1 MLRYTNTTQDPF
13 EFIKTVKKRYRRG
26 LSLVAP
32 DFSDRPLSPEDLLN
46 QEVSLGPCD
55 DPLVLA
61 LVASRDPMVTMSM
74 AAASR
79 LSPHAVEHRLL
90 AGVFSIV
97 GEVSKHQ
104 EVKECIDVVVRNNF
118 DTESVPLL
126 KQRVVGEIYKK
137 RAYYRTLIY
146 NNLRGLIEGAIS
158 PDRFIGQFFVGMNQ
172 LNLKTGPYTR
182 MVVDFLLS
190 PKFRPKVKFLMLEN
204 FYQLPRD
211 VRMQVMM
218 GICNAPKGGHNEAIR
233 DELICIL
240 QEEPAL
246 LAEPANNISGVQKQF
261 FRPYPRSSRQL
272 LQDMDDN
279 VFKTAERILA

>member
-1 MLRYTNTTQDPF
+1 MIHYTNTTQDPF
-13 EFIKTVKKRYRRG
+13 EFIKTIKKRYRRG
-26 LSLVAP
+26 LSLVSP
-32 DFSDRPLSPEDLLN
+32 DLTDRPLAPEDLLN
-46 QEVSLGPCD
+46 TEVSLGPCD

-90 AGVFSIV
+90 AGVFGIV
-97 GEVSKHQ
+97 GEISKHQ
-104 EVKECIDVVVRNNF
+104 EVRDCVDVVVRNNF
-118 DTESVPLL
+118 DIRSVPLL
-126 KQRVVGEIYKK
+126 KHRVVGEIYKK
-137 RAYYRTLIY
+137 RQHYRSLIY
-146 NNLRGLIEGAIS
+146 NNLRGLIEGIVS
-158 PDRFIGQFFVGMNQ
+158 PDRFIMQFFVGMNQ
-172 LNLKTGPYTR
+172 LNLKTAPYAK

-218 GICNAPKGGHNEAIR
+218 NICNAPRVGHNEAIR

-240 QEEPAL
+240 QDEPAL
-246 LAEPANNISGVQKQF
+246 LAEPANGNDALTRQF
-261 FRPYPRSSRQL
+261 LKPYPRSPKQL
-272 LQDMDDN
+272 LKDMDDQ
-279 VFKTAERILA
+279 VFKTAERVLA